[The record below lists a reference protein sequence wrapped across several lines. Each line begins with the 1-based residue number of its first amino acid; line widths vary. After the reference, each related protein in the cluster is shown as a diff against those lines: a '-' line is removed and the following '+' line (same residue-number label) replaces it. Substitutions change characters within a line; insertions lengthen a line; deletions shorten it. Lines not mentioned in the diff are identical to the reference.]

1 MITKL
6 TGPDYLIVGMEKSGT
21 TWCSTILN
29 SHPDILSISIR
40 EDWKTKGIQ
49 VKNEWEK
56 ELIGELHFFNTI
68 ASLNKKK
75 TLYTRPISN
84 YITKHKLLFKDIAQL
99 EGKLSDKKLIK
110 LFLGKYNEIFEDQ
123 RIKQKKE
130 LAGEATPA
138 YIFYLE
144 DIDTFY
150 PNVKK
155 ICILRDPKD
164 RVVSFFYNE
173 VRKGRIKD
181 MSINDSF
188 INDYCNS
195 RINNE
200 YEALINYQGD
210 IKCILYEDLNSQKA
224 PNVVKNMLDYLDC
237 VYNHSTIQKMVS
249 NADFSIL
256 SKQDHGTISRQK
268 GEENIHS
275 QFRKGIVGDW
285 KNNLS
290 MEQASLVENL
300 TDKLKKIVYK
310 KYRL

>member
-1 MITKL
+1 LINKL
-6 TGPDYLIVGMEKSGT
+6 AGPDYLFVGMEKSGT

-29 SHPDILSISIR
+29 SHPAILSVSIR
-40 EDWKTKGIQ
+40 EDWKSKGKQ
-49 VKNEWEK
+49 VKNEWDK

-75 TLYTRPISN
+75 KLYKRPISN
-84 YITKHKLLFKDIAQL
+84 YITKHKLLFKEIALL
-99 EGKLSDKKLIK
+99 EGRLSNNELIK
-110 LFLGKYNEIFEDQ
+110 LFLKKYNEIFTEQ

-130 LAGEATPA
+130 LAGEATAA

-150 PNVKK
+150 PKVKK
-155 ICILRDPKD
+155 LCIMRDPKD

-181 MSINDSF
+181 MSINDNF
-188 INDYCNS
+188 IKDYCNS

-210 IKCILYEDLNSQKA
+210 IKCILYEELNSPKA

-237 VYNHSTIQKMVS
+237 DYDKSLISMMISK
-249 NADFSIL
+249 ADFSVL
-256 SKQDHGTISRQK
+256 SKYDDGTISRQK
-268 GEENIHS
+268 GEENIYS

-290 MEQASLVENL
+290 SEQASLVEIL
-300 TDKLKKIVYK
+300 TDKLKNKVYK
-310 KYRL
+310 KYKL